1 MTIEER
7 NKLVEENLGLV
18 GHICTKVYPSCLGD
32 NFDDFFQIGCL
43 GLVEA
48 ADNYDPST
56 ENQFS
61 TYAYKFIAGR
71 VSRAMKHDYMRHNGV
86 VSLDAAVREQD
97 LDSLSLVD
105 MVEDETVRSDFDQAE
120 IEEARFLAT
129 LNERQQYIWNRR
141 KEEKTI
147 RDIAQELGC
156 THQAVQQQLV
166 KMRKL
171 YSKFSRLKGER

>member
-18 GHICTKVYPSCLGD
+18 GHICRKVYPSCVGP

-71 VSRAMKHDYMRHNGV
+71 VSRAMKHDYMRHNDV
-86 VSLDAAVREQD
+86 VSIDSIIPGSEELTISDVVPDPSNNIDFEAAE
-97 LDSLSLVD
+97 
-105 MVEDETVRSDFDQAE
+105 M
-120 IEEARFLAT
+120 EEARFLET
-129 LNERQQYIWNRR
+129 LNERQRYIWNRR
-141 KEEKTI
+141 NEEKTI

-156 THQAVQQQLV
+156 THQAVQQQLT
-166 KMRKL
+166 KMRHL
-171 YSKFSRLKGER
+171 YSKFSRLKGEK